1 MKKLN
6 IKAIAAT
13 SVATVALLLSMS
25 ACKGRTLDNVQP
37 TDDTVEVEIEEVSA
51 TDSAVTVTSEA
62 GVVTLPDSI

>member
-25 ACKGRTLDNVQP
+25 ACKGRTLDTVQP
-37 TDDTVEVEIEEVSA
+37 TGDTVEVEIEEVSA

-62 GVVTLPDSI
+62 EVVTLPDSI

>member
-37 TDDTVEVEIEEVSA
+37 TGDTVEVEIEEVPA

-62 GVVTLPDSI
+62 EVVTLPDSI

>member
-13 SVATVALLLSMS
+13 FVATVALLLSMS

-37 TDDTVEVEIEEVSA
+37 TGDTVEVEIEEVSA
-51 TDSAVTVTSEA
+51 TDSTVTVTSEA
-62 GVVTLPDSI
+62 EVVTLPDSI

>member
-37 TDDTVEVEIEEVSA
+37 TGDTVEVEIEEVSA
-51 TDSAVTVTSEA
+51 TDSSVTVTSEA

>member
-37 TDDTVEVEIEEVSA
+37 MGDTVEVEIEEVSA

-62 GVVTLPDSI
+62 EVVTLPDSI